1 MCSGISFLVGLV
13 FLVRGNFRL
22 NNRNIP
28 AQTGRL
34 IGLIL
39 MAPLVIGF
47 IYGLFVVNQIGELN
61 ENVLTDE
68 RLLNAACVEMA
79 ALLVALA
86 LAGYLIFSLPAEAMP
101 AAGPGWGTR
110 PTMTPP
116 QYAKVMTTAEVA
128 EYLRIPE
135 FEVIALIDEG
145 KLPAARI
152 GSDYRIARSVVEDFL
167 QEHGSGGSTT
177 L

>member
-13 FLVRGNFRL
+13 LLVRGNFRFS
-22 NNRNIP
+22 NRNVP
-28 AQTGRL
+28 RQTGRV

-47 IYGLFVVNQIGELN
+47 FYGLTVVGRAGAVSAAI
-61 ENVLTDE
+61 LTDE
-68 RLLNAACVEMA
+68 SLLNAAMVE
-79 ALLVALA
+79 LVVLVIALA
-86 LAGYLIFSLPAEAMP
+86 TAAYLILSLPKEPMP
-101 AAGPGWGTR
+101 DVAPGWSGG
-110 PTMTPP
+110 PASHPIS
-116 QYAKVMTTAEVA
+116 YAKVMTTAEVA
-128 EYLRIPE
+128 AYLRIPE
-135 FEVIALIDEG
+135 FEVITLIEDG

-167 QEHGSGGSTT
+167 QTNGGGD

>member
-13 FLVRGNFRL
+13 LLVKGTFRFS
-22 NNRNIP
+22 NRNVP
-28 AQTGRL
+28 QQTGRI

-47 IYGLFVVNQIGELN
+47 VYGLSVVNQAGGLSEDILQN
-61 ENVLTDE
+61 EA
-68 RLLNAACVEMA
+68 LLNAAMVE
-79 ALLVALA
+79 LVVLVLA
-86 LAGYLIFSLPAEAMP
+86 LAVSGYLVLSLPKEPMM
-101 AAGPGWGTR
+101 AGG
-110 PTMTPP
+110 PTWSGRAVASPI

-128 EYLRIPE
+128 DYLRIPE
-135 FEVIALIDEG
+135 FEVITLIEDG

-167 QEHGSGGSTT
+167 QTHGGDV
-177 L
+177 